1 MPGVHRLV
9 VAAPAYVK
17 DSDNPTM
24 RDRVCVTPWSVSR
37 HHLHVAAIPTK
48 PATTAPLFQ
57 CKAIHEGIRVR
68 ELIMRMNGTGCHGQD
83 TEYLTNLGEPRFT
96 RSYAIGNCREAGRS
110 LLGG

>member
-68 ELIMRMNGTGCHGQD
+68 ELIMRMIWTDCHRQD
-83 TEYLTNLGEPRFT
+83 TEYPANVCDPKTTKVL
-96 RSYAIGNCREAGRS
+96 CHRER
-110 LLGG
+110 